1 MMNLV
6 PNLPS
11 DLDEYTYQYII
22 WATVYSFE
30 AEMTSCFV
38 ICCLPAVRQLVR
50 ERISPFVSSQKTAL
64 FSRIRSKER
73 VQEKTVSAQQSPE
86 GSWQVDS
93 YLDTTG
99 PEYAWMH
106 PETHQNTVSGKSS
119 NKKASGFQSVE
130 QR

>member
-1 MMNLV
+1 M
-6 PNLPS
+6 
-11 DLDEYTYQYII
+11 YAYQSII
-22 WATVYSFE
+22 WATAYSFE
-30 AEMTSCFV
+30 AELTCCFV

-64 FSRIRSKER
+64 FSRLKSKEP
-73 VQEKTVSAQQSPE
+73 VEEKTVSAQPNPE

-106 PETHQNTVSGKSS
+106 PETNQNTASGGRRSD
-119 NKKASGFQSVE
+119 KKVSGFQSVE
-130 QR
+130 QRS